1 MTMQTKDMRI
11 DFELFDLCGTAGL
24 VVNWSSDL
32 AFCSLGEN
40 PRLPSAQWFAECIP
54 SDTQQT
60 THLPSVKNKT
70 LRKKT
75 HSKISNLLS
84 ARQNTLGKKVK
95 YTRQTNTLGKK

>member
-1 MTMQTKDMRI
+1 MQTKDMRI

-70 LRKKT
+70 LRKKNT
-75 HSKISNLLS
+75 Q
-84 ARQNTLGKKVK
+84 QNIQFAECKTK
-95 YTRQTNTLGKK
+95 YTWQKS